1 MSRLV
6 VSSLPPASISET
18 RARWHGS
25 DGRVGGGRVRRLESK
40 SGNGTLC
47 LGSAMGGRDVAFR
60 KVGVLE
66 RVVAGY
72 VAQAQ

>member
-1 MSRLV
+1 M
-6 VSSLPPASISET
+6 
-18 RARWHGS
+18 
-25 DGRVGGGRVRRLESK
+25 GGGRVRRLESK